1 MKSCAVSASRMRAAL
16 LAAATRRHDK
26 ILPTLQRRGAYQHIP
41 RDTTR
46 EGTRVYA
53 HSHAHVRG
61 RVGAVVPTGLQPA
74 IRHGIFLPGLRWQRL
89 QKNRC
94 AAMRSLSLQWTKAA
108 LGRLELKKASRWML
122 STMPSTAAV
131 PLPTTA
137 RGTTGR
143 KGQARAEAGTPL
155 VDRRDTATDTSGMTP
170 ALDAPTPFDCPFMG
184 RYVWR
189 SGRSVCV
196 QRSQPRSKAHL
207 HSTRVKGHAE
217 HTYTV

>member
-26 ILPTLQRRGAYQHIP
+26 ILPTLQRRGERTNTYHE
-41 RDTTR
+41 T
-46 EGTRVYA
+46 
-53 HSHAHVRG
+53 
-61 RVGAVVPTGLQPA
+61 QPA
-74 IRHGIFLPGLRWQRL
+74 RAHACMLIPTRTYEDAWAQWYQRACSRRSRHGIFLPGLRWQRL

-94 AAMRSLSLQWTKAA
+94 AATRSLSLQWTKAA

-143 KGQARAEAGTPL
+143 KGPARAEAGTPL
-155 VDRRDTATDTSGMTP
+155 AD
-170 ALDAPTPFDCPFMG
+170 L
-184 RYVWR
+184 
-189 SGRSVCV
+189 
-196 QRSQPRSKAHL
+196 L
-207 HSTRVKGHAE
+207 
-217 HTYTV
+217 

>member
-1 MKSCAVSASRMRAAL
+1 MTKSYRPCSAGER
-16 LAAATRRHDK
+16 TNTYHE
-26 ILPTLQRRGAYQHIP
+26 T
-41 RDTTR
+41 
-46 EGTRVYA
+46 
-53 HSHAHVRG
+53 
-61 RVGAVVPTGLQPA
+61 QPA
-74 IRHGIFLPGLRWQRL
+74 RAHACMLIPTRTYEDAWAQWYQRACSRRSRHGIFLPGLRWQRL

-94 AAMRSLSLQWTKAA
+94 AATRSLSLQWTKAA

-155 VDRRDTATDTSGMTP
+155 VDRCDTATDTSGMTP

-184 RYVWR
+184 RGVWR

-207 HSTRVKGHAE
+207 HSTRDTPSTRIQ
-217 HTYTV
+217 TYSGSVVGQ